1 MRMRKKKNLE
11 TRIAACGDVLIPIT
25 YADKHFDAPIEQDL
39 TLDLAALFGNDNPV
53 HLEIGC
59 GKGGFVTQAAREN
72 PDVTFLAVEKTANVI
87 VCGCEAALEAG
98 LSNVRFMK
106 LSAEYL
112 WRYLPAQSI
121 ARLYLNFS
129 CPFPKEKY
137 RNHRLTAPRFLRIY
151 RQILAPGAEIWQ
163 KTDNMHFFEFSI
175 ENLSQ
180 NGFALKNVSLDLHH
194 SDFAG
199 NIVTEYESRFAAQ
212 GMPIYRLEACLRREE
227 PEA

>member
-1 MRMRKKKNLE
+1 MRMRRKKNLE
-11 TRIAACGDVLIPIT
+11 QRLAACTDVLVPIR
-25 YADKHFDAPIEQDL
+25 YADRHFDAPVDEDL
-39 TLDLAALFGNDNPV
+39 TLDLAALFGNDRPV

-59 GKGGFVTQAAREN
+59 GKGGFVAEAARRN
-72 PDVTFLAVEKTANVI
+72 PDVNFLAVEKTANVI
-87 VCGCEAALEAG
+87 VCGCETVQALG
-98 LSNVRFMK
+98 LPNVRFLK

-112 WRYLPAQSI
+112 WRYLPPQSI

-151 RQILAPGAEIWQ
+151 KQILLPGAQIWQ

-175 ENLSQ
+175 ENLTQ
-180 NGFALKNVSLDLHH
+180 NGFALQNVSLDLHN
-194 SDFAG
+194 SGLAD

-212 GMPIYRLEACLRREE
+212 GAPIYRLEAYL
-227 PEA
+227 P